1 MSPLG
6 LLARVRLQIMGRICR
21 RFWRWEERW
30 WMVAV
35 GTWVLAS
42 SIVAC
47 VFWDELRGVGESPSE
62 TIRNLGVV
70 VGGVVAILLTVW
82 RSTIATRQLETSQ
95 GSLLNERY
103 QEATRM
109 LGSDVLSVRLG
120 GIHALSSLARER
132 PEQYHLP
139 AMELLSAFV
148 RHPIGEAESK
158 RDSPALG
165 GSSDEPVLRE
175 DVQAAVTA
183 LGRRSSAGLAIEEE
197 RFAERATEMT
207 NRGIRDTMNEYTVLD
222 LHGAD
227 LSGAEL
233 GYLNLAGANLCG
245 AKLDYASLLLTKLS
259 RAKLVDASLTY
270 AMIGGLD
277 MSRASLGGAD
287 LSFAYARGVNMSHAS
302 LDATMLHTDISE
314 ADLSHA
320 YLGIS
325 DMSHAKMEK
334 TNLSGARFGMTVRPS
349 TRVSRQTQ
357 GEVEREFARLTQQ
370 QLDQAK
376 SDTDNPPEIPEG
388 TLDIDTGEQLVWRAT
403 TDVPAS

>member
-1 MSPLG
+1 MDGLG
-6 LLARVRLQIMGRICR
+6 QALR
-21 RFWRWEERW
+21 RFWRWEARW

-35 GTWVLAS
+35 VAWVLAS

-47 VFWDELRGVGESPSE
+47 VFWDELRGVSESPSA
-62 TIRNLGVV
+62 TIRNLGVI

-82 RSTIATRQLETSQ
+82 RSTISTRQLETSQ

-120 GIHALSSLARER
+120 GIHALSSLARDW
-132 PEQYHLP
+132 PEQYHIP

-158 RDSPALG
+158 RDSPAPD
-165 GSSDEPVLRE
+165 GSSDEPVLRD
-175 DVQAAVTA
+175 DVQAAITA
-183 LGRRSSAGLAIEEE
+183 LGRRSSDGRAIEED
-197 RFAERATEMT
+197 RFAERAAEMT
-207 NRGIRDTMNEYTVLD
+207 NRGIWDTMNEYTVLD

-259 RAKLVDASLTY
+259 RAKLVDASLKY

-302 LDATMLHTDISE
+302 LGATMLHTDISE

-334 TNLSGARFGMTVRPS
+334 TNLSGARFGIAVRPS
-349 TRVSRQTQ
+349 TRISRQTQ
-357 GEVEREFARLTQQ
+357 DEVEREFARLTQR

-388 TLDIDTGEQLVWRAT
+388 TATSTGGCK
-403 TDVPAS
+403 